1 MVNYWAI
8 AIGINQYHL
17 FQPLG
22 CAQADAEAIK
32 DFLVSQAGFL
42 PEKCLLMTDTSP
54 PIGDRSSY
62 PTKENILSLLEELAA
77 TFWQPQDHVWLFFSG
92 YGVNHKEQDYLM
104 PVGGNPEQIPETG
117 IEVRSLMQDLQI
129 TDINAL
135 LIFDINRAFGTQ
147 ADAPVGQEII
157 QLAQELQL
165 GAIISCQP
173 EEFSHESTELGHGF
187 FTAALLE
194 ALASGK
200 GYNFSDLAAYLDYLT
215 PKLCQYHWRPV
226 QTPVTVIPTP
236 EPEILPILTLDDDS
250 EAIIFPEENFAV
262 TVTAPPLEATDSTT
276 TDPVWW
282 AENASAP
289 TTLNPIIPQNTPSNE
304 DKSGVEDNETLASSP
319 ESNSG
324 SRFIPTITTE
334 NSYPQRPSE
343 TPIWQQFLIWG
354 GGTMVIVG
362 LMMTF
367 LLRNHESFRFKNLPK
382 PIFNNGSTQPQFPQ
396 IFPTNQNSSNAQ
408 INLNQNFNQ
417 RQRAVLELQKMSLIP
432 TQPNHLQIAIAKAQR
447 TPRQAPQYNTAQE
460 NILIWC
466 QMILELAQ
474 IQAKQKKYENAINI
488 AKLITP
494 QEPLYAQVQNFI
506 QKWQLETKQYVSN
519 QTLLDAAKALIIPE
533 QVSTYSRAI
542 EVAKKIQ
549 KGQPGFEIAQVSI
562 NQWSEK
568 ILDLAKSRAA
578 QGDFQTAIATAALVP
593 EVTIA
598 YEDAQ
603 DAIQKWQ
610 LQQKKN

>member
-8 AIGINQYHL
+8 AIGINQYQL
-17 FQPLG
+17 FQPLS

-54 PIGDRSSY
+54 PIGDQSSY

-104 PVGGNPEQIPETG
+104 PVGGNPEQVPETG
-117 IEVRSLMQDLQI
+117 IEVRSLMHSLQI
-129 TDINAL
+129 TGINAL

-236 EPEILPILTLDDDS
+236 EPDILPILTLDDDS
-250 EAIIFPEENFAV
+250 ETIIFPEESFAV
-262 TVTAPPLEATDSTT
+262 TVTVPPLEAPDSTT

-282 AENASAP
+282 AENSSAP

-319 ESNSG
+319 ESNSS

-334 NSYPQRPSE
+334 NSYPQPPSA

-367 LLRNHESFRFKNLPK
+367 LLRNHESFRFKTFPK
-382 PIFNNGSTQPQFPQ
+382 PISNNGSTQAQFPQ

-447 TPRQAPQYNTAQE
+447 IPRQAPQYNTAQE

-466 QMILELAQ
+466 QIILELAQ

-494 QEPLYAQVQNFI
+494 KEPLYPQSQNLI

-533 QVSTYSRAI
+533 QASTYNRAI

-578 QGDFQTAIATAALVP
+578 EGDFQTAIATAALVP

>member
-8 AIGINQYHL
+8 AIGINQYQL
-17 FQPLG
+17 FQPLS

-54 PIGDRSSY
+54 PIGDKSSY

-104 PVGGNPEQIPETG
+104 PVGGNPEQVPETG
-117 IEVRSLMQDLQI
+117 IQVRSLMQSLQV
-129 TDINAL
+129 TGINAL

-173 EEFSHESTELGHGF
+173 EEFSHESTELGQGF

-194 ALASGK
+194 ALACGK

-226 QTPVTVIPTP
+226 QTPVTIIPTP
-236 EPEILPILTLDDDS
+236 EPQILPILTLDDQS
-250 EAIIFPEENFAV
+250 EAIIFPEESFAV
-262 TVTAPPLEATDSTT
+262 SVTAPPLETTDSTT
-276 TDPVWW
+276 TDPIWW
-282 AENASAP
+282 AENASAA
-289 TTLNPIIPQNTPSNE
+289 TTLNPIIPQDTPSN
-304 DKSGVEDNETLASSP
+304 DDQSGVDNNQTLATSP

-324 SRFIPTITTE
+324 SRFIPTITKE
-334 NSYPQRPSE
+334 NSYLQSPSE

-354 GGTMVIVG
+354 GGTMMIVG

-367 LLRNHESFRFKNLPK
+367 LLRNHENFRFKNLTK
-382 PIFNNGSTQPQFPQ
+382 PISNNSSTQPQFPQ
-396 IFPTNQNSSNAQ
+396 IFPGNQNSSNAQ
-408 INLNQNFNQ
+408 INVNQNSNQ

-447 TPRQAPQYNTAQE
+447 TPRQSPQYNTAQE

-494 QEPLYAQVQNFI
+494 QEPLYPQAQNFI

-519 QTLLDAAKALIIPE
+519 QTLLDAAKSLIIPE
-533 QVSTYSRAI
+533 QASTYNRAI

-549 KGQPGFEIAQVSI
+549 KGQPGFEIAQTSI

-568 ILDLAKSRAA
+568 ILDLAKSRAD

>member
-1 MVNYWAI
+1 
-8 AIGINQYHL
+8 
-17 FQPLG
+17 
-22 CAQADAEAIK
+22 
-32 DFLVSQAGFL
+32 
-42 PEKCLLMTDTSP
+42 
-54 PIGDRSSY
+54 
-62 PTKENILSLLEELAA
+62 
-77 TFWQPQDHVWLFFSG
+77 
-92 YGVNHKEQDYLM
+92 
-104 PVGGNPEQIPETG
+104 
-117 IEVRSLMQDLQI
+117 
-129 TDINAL
+129 
-135 LIFDINRAFGTQ
+135 
-147 ADAPVGQEII
+147 
-157 QLAQELQL
+157 
-165 GAIISCQP
+165 
-173 EEFSHESTELGHGF
+173 
-187 FTAALLE
+187 
-194 ALASGK
+194 
-200 GYNFSDLAAYLDYLT
+200 
-215 PKLCQYHWRPV
+215 
-226 QTPVTVIPTP
+226 
-236 EPEILPILTLDDDS
+236 
-250 EAIIFPEENFAV
+250 
-262 TVTAPPLEATDSTT
+262 
-276 TDPVWW
+276 
-282 AENASAP
+282 
-289 TTLNPIIPQNTPSNE
+289 
-304 DKSGVEDNETLASSP
+304 
-319 ESNSG
+319 
-324 SRFIPTITTE
+324 
-334 NSYPQRPSE
+334 
-343 TPIWQQFLIWG
+343 
-354 GGTMVIVG
+354 MVIVG

-506 QKWQLETKQYVSN
+506 QKWQLETKQYVNN

-533 QVSTYSRAI
+533 QASTYNRAI
-542 EVAKKIQ
+542 EVARKIQ

-568 ILDLAKSRAA
+568 ILDLAESRAA

>member
-8 AIGINQYHL
+8 AIGINQYQL
-17 FQPLG
+17 FQPLS

-54 PIGDRSSY
+54 PIGDQSSY
-62 PTKENILSLLEELAA
+62 PTKENILFLLEELAA
-77 TFWQPQDHVWLFFSG
+77 TFWQPQDHLWLFFSG

-104 PVGGNPEQIPETG
+104 PVGGNPEQVPETG
-117 IEVRSLMQDLQI
+117 IEVRSLMQSLQI
-129 TDINAL
+129 TGINAL

-157 QLAQELQL
+157 QLAHELQL

-250 EAIIFPEENFAV
+250 EAIIFPEESFAV
-262 TVTAPPLEATDSTT
+262 SVTAQPLEATDSTT

-289 TTLNPIIPQNTPSNE
+289 TTLNPIIPQNISSN
-304 DKSGVEDNETLASSP
+304 DDQSGVDNSRTLASSP
-319 ESNSG
+319 ESPSG
-324 SRFIPTITTE
+324 SRFISTITTD
-334 NSYPQRPSE
+334 NSHHQPPSE

-367 LLRNHESFRFKNLPK
+367 LLRNHESFRFKNLTK
-382 PIFNNGSTQPQFPQ
+382 PISNNGTTQPQFPQ
-396 IFPTNQNSSNAQ
+396 IFPTNPNSSNAQ
-408 INLNQNFNQ
+408 INLNPNFNQ
-417 RQRAVLELQKMSLIP
+417 RQQAVLELQKMSLIP

-447 TPRQAPQYNTAQE
+447 TPRQSPQYNTAQE

-474 IQAKQKKYENAINI
+474 VQAKQKKYENAINI
-488 AKLITP
+488 ANLITP
-494 QEPLYAQVQNFI
+494 QAPLYPQAQNFI

-519 QTLLDAAKALIIPE
+519 QTLLEAAKALIIPE
-533 QVSTYSRAI
+533 QASTYNRAI

-610 LQQKKN
+610 LQEKKN

>member
-1 MVNYWAI
+1 MLNYWAI
-8 AIGINQYHL
+8 IIGINQYQL
-17 FQPLG
+17 FQPLS

-62 PTKENILSLLEELAA
+62 PTKENILSLLEQLAA
-77 TFWQPQDHVWLFFSG
+77 TFWQPQDHLWLFFSG
-92 YGVNHKEQDYLM
+92 YGVNYKEQDYLM
-104 PVGGNPEQIPETG
+104 PVRGNPEQVPETG
-117 IEVRSLMQDLQI
+117 IEVRSLMQSLQI

-250 EAIIFPEENFAV
+250 EAIIFPEESFAV
-262 TVTAPPLEATDSTT
+262 TVTAPPLEATDSST

-289 TTLNPIIPQNTPSNE
+289 TTLNPIIPQNTPSND

-324 SRFIPTITTE
+324 SRFIPTITTD

-343 TPIWQQFLIWG
+343 TPIWRQFLIWG

-362 LMMTF
+362 LIMTF

-382 PIFNNGSTQPQFPQ
+382 PISNNGSTQLQFPQ
-396 IFPTNQNSSNAQ
+396 IFPNNQNSSNAQ

-460 NILIWC
+460 NILLCCVVLRCLTWSS
-466 QMILELAQ
+466 L
-474 IQAKQKKYENAINI
+474 
-488 AKLITP
+488 
-494 QEPLYAQVQNFI
+494 
-506 QKWQLETKQYVSN
+506 
-519 QTLLDAAKALIIPE
+519 
-533 QVSTYSRAI
+533 
-542 EVAKKIQ
+542 
-549 KGQPGFEIAQVSI
+549 GFSDR
-562 NQWSEK
+562 N
-568 ILDLAKSRAA
+568 L
-578 QGDFQTAIATAALVP
+578 
-593 EVTIA
+593 
-598 YEDAQ
+598 
-603 DAIQKWQ
+603 
-610 LQQKKN
+610 